1 MPESHIHSD
10 MQPKQR
16 TVTFTIALSEEA
28 SLYLDQ
34 QGITEP
40 NEYINQLIR
49 EEQKRQN
56 ASGPGEVDQPPP
68 EAQELLN
75 STPDASGYPRQE
87 KHFYS

>member
-1 MPESHIHSD
+1 MPGSNIQSGTN
-10 MQPKQR
+10 QTQQ
-16 TVTFTIALSEEA
+16 TVTFTIALNEEA
-28 SLYLDQ
+28 SLYLEQ
-34 QGITEP
+34 QGVTEP
-40 NEYINQLIR
+40 NEYINQLIK

-75 STPDASGYPRQE
+75 STPDASGYPKQE